1 MPVEVGDILRGVEGV
16 GVIHFGNEDV
26 VRHKIVQRIV
36 QAYAEHAERAA
47 PGIRQR
53 RA

>member
-1 MPVEVGDILRGVEGV
+1 VEGV
-16 GVIHFGNEDV
+16 GVVHFGNEDV

-36 QAYAEHAERAA
+36 QAYAQHAERSAPDIRAA
-47 PGIRQR
+47 KNR